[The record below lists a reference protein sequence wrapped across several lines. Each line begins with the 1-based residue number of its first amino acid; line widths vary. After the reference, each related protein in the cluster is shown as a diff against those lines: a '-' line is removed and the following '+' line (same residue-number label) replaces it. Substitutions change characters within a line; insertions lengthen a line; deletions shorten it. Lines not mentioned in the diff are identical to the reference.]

1 MTIPSPSPTVAVT
14 GGVYV
19 YMLMGELDSIVVG
32 AWNEDTITGGTD
44 SGKAY
49 VYIAQSCSGTWAER
63 AILTASNGAAG
74 D

>member
-1 MTIPSPSPTVAVT
+1 
-14 GGVYV
+14 
-19 YMLMGELDSIVVG
+19 MLMGELDSIVVG